1 MSVPDGDLE
10 VAERWERKRWS
21 DFRKNLAKIAGSNP
35 FQKTHCTSLVSWD
48 QWDGFSDLVQNCPF
62 TSKSDLAL
70 DRKANP
76 PYGTNLTFPISE
88 YKKYSQTS
96 GTLGKPMSWLDTPE
110 DWQWMLGN
118 WNYVLEEVGIESGS
132 RCSFAFSFGPFLGF
146 WTAYEA
152 VQQKD
157 GVCIPT
163 GGQSTEQRLQGILEH
178 GAEYL
183 FCTPT
188 YAMRLTHAAKELGVD
203 LTQHQLRS
211 MIVAGET
218 GGSSPSFREKIS
230 SAWGNDLKVHDHYG
244 MTEVGPVA
252 YEIPGNQGGL
262 RIILESYFP
271 EVIGLETGE
280 AVKDG
285 EQGELVL
292 TTLGRVGCPVL
303 RYRTGDLVKV
313 KRGKDETG
321 LPTFDLEGGILGRTD
336 DMVVVRGV
344 NLYPSSVDSVIS
356 SFPEI
361 LEYQVRFEEYDSM
374 LEAKV
379 RIESSAPIAEDLEQA
394 LQESFSLRIPVTSEK
409 EGTLPRHEMKARR
422 WIKPGS

>member
-1 MSVPDGDLE
+1 MD
-10 VAERWERKRWS
+10 
-21 DFRKNLAKIAGSNP
+21 I
-35 FQKTHCTSLVSWD
+35 
-48 QWDGFSDLVQNCPF
+48 
-62 TSKSDLAL
+62 
-70 DRKANP
+70 
-76 PYGTNLTFPISE
+76 
-88 YKKYSQTS
+88 
-96 GTLGKPMSWLDTPE
+96 
-110 DWQWMLGN
+110 
-118 WNYVLEEVGIESGS
+118 
-132 RCSFAFSFGPFLGF
+132 
-146 WTAYEA
+146 
-152 VQQKD
+152 
-157 GVCIPT
+157 
-163 GGQSTEQRLQGILEH
+163 
-178 GAEYL
+178 
-183 FCTPT
+183 
-188 YAMRLTHAAKELGVD
+188 
-203 LTQHQLRS
+203 TQHQLRS

-252 YEIPGNQGGL
+252 YEIPANQGGL

-271 EVIGLETGE
+271 EVIGLETEE
-280 AVKDG
+280 AVEDG

-313 KRGKDETG
+313 KRGKDEAG